1 MCSISK
7 HKIWSGGVDI
17 VTLKFT
23 VERIGVSQY
32 NDFNPKCCADIKL
45 LIVEVE
51 DLINVIVFFIGKC
64 LAQTRC
70 ENQSIE
76 YSSKSSWINV
86 ILEWYDIIGISLCY
100 IM

>member
-23 VERIGVSQY
+23 VERIGVSQS
-32 NDFNPKCCADIKL
+32 NDYNPKCCADIKL

-51 DLINVIVFFIGKC
+51 DLINLIVFFGKC
-64 LAQTRC
+64 CAYTSC
-70 ENQSIE
+70 ENQSNE
-76 YSSKSSWINV
+76 YFTNSSCINV

-100 IM
+100 II